1 MNTTHLIDNDIVPIR
16 LRETIEYAENQMSKY
31 SVLSLPVLEN
41 DRFLG
46 FISRNNLLSKDRLVS
61 IEQLKD
67 SLNPLTF
74 VDIHTHWFDILKE
87 MKRFQGSSLAVL
99 ESEKYLGVIT
109 AKSLLRALADNTSI
123 QMPGTI
129 MVLKIKV
136 YDYMLS
142 RIAQITEERNVKI
155 MCLNVESEEEL
166 PYIKLH
172 LKLNTHEIEG
182 ISREF
187 ERFGFHIVE
196 THQENSAFQE
206 DIMDNYDALMK
217 YLSV

>member
-1 MNTTHLIDNDIVPIR
+1 M
-16 LRETIEYAENQMSKY
+16 
-31 SVLSLPVLEN
+31 VLEI
-41 DRFLG
+41 R
-46 FISRNNLLSKDRLVS
+46 
-61 IEQLKD
+61 
-67 SLNPLTF
+67 
-74 VDIHTHWFDILKE
+74 
-87 MKRFQGSSLAVL
+87 
-99 ESEKYLGVIT
+99 
-109 AKSLLRALADNTSI
+109 
-123 QMPGTI
+123 
-129 MVLKIKV
+129 V

-155 MCLNVESEEEL
+155 MCLNVESEKEL

-187 ERFGFHIVE
+187 ERFGFHILE
-196 THQENSAFQE
+196 TYRDNSPFQE

>member
-1 MNTTHLIDNDIVPIR
+1 MDTRLLIDKDILPIR
-16 LRETIEYAENQMSKY
+16 ITDTVEYAENQMDKY
-31 SVLSLPVLEN
+31 SAVSLPVLEE
-41 DRFLG
+41 DSFLG
-46 FISRNNLLSKDRLVS
+46 CISQESLLSKERLFS

-67 SLNPLTF
+67 SIIPLPF
-74 VDIHTHWFDILKE
+74 VDIHTHWFDIIKE
-87 MKRFQGSSLAVL
+87 MRRFQGSSLAVL
-99 ESEKYLGVIT
+99 ASEKYVGLIT
-109 AKSLLRALADNTSI
+109 SKSLLRALAENTSI

-129 MVLKIKV
+129 MVLEIRV

-155 MCLNVESEEEL
+155 MCLNVESEKEL

-187 ERFGFHIVE
+187 ERFGFHILE
-196 THQENSAFQE
+196 TYRDNSPFQE